1 MSTPSPGVRSVSR
14 AATKVAAD
22 AEQEGAAVA
31 VIGPVRTKAE
41 LLAAFAG
48 ALGFP
53 DWVGRNWDAL
63 ADALR
68 DLSWL
73 PAGPRVVVWAG
84 AGELRSVQPGSY
96 ATALDVLREATER
109 SAGTERPLT
118 VLLADPD
125 GG

>member
-1 MSTPSPGVRSVSR
+1 VSAPRPGVRSVRR
-14 AATKVAAD
+14 AAAAVAAD
-22 AEQEGAAVA
+22 AERQGAAVA
-31 VIGPVRTKAE
+31 VIGPVDSKAE

-48 ALGFP
+48 ALAFP

-84 AGELRSVQPGSY
+84 AGELRAAQPAAY
-96 ATALDVLREATER
+96 RTALEVLREA
-109 SAGTERPLT
+109 SAPSVDSAHPLT
-118 VLLADPD
+118 VLLATR
-125 GG
+125 